1 MYDSLYENQSTLNPA
16 LIGTLAQALQLDMER
31 FKGELASR
39 RFRERVKRDF
49 MNGYAA
55 P

>member
-16 LIGTLAQALQLDMER
+16 LTGALAQALQLDMER
-31 FKGELASR
+31 FKGEASR

-55 P
+55 V